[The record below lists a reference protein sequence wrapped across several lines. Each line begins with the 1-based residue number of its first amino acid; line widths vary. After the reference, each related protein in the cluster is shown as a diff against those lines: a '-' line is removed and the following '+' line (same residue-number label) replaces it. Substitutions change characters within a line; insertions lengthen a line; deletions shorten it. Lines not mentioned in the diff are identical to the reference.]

1 MFFSNIPICFC
12 LLKITD
18 DDELEYFQSSIAS
31 NHRRWWTEVPPFNHW
46 GTERKRRGKKKTA
59 KYEITR
65 RGWVVEKDKI
75 QSQVIENQVENMDGD
90 QSLDRNAGVLQTV

>member
-1 MFFSNIPICFC
+1 MS
-12 LLKITD
+12 
-18 DDELEYFQSSIAS
+18 SSI
-31 NHRRWWTEVPPFNHW
+31 FNLPLHPIIAD
-46 GTERKRRGKKKTA
+46 GELKFLLSIIGAKREKRRKKKKTA